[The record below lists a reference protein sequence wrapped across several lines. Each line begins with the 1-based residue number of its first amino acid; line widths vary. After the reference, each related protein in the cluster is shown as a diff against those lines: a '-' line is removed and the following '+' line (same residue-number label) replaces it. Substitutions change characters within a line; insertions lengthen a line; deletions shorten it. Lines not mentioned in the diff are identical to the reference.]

1 MNNLIGKFHQAEALK
16 RLSNKI
22 ETTAAI
28 IHNLQ
33 LERGLSSGY
42 LGSNG
47 TIFRFDVVSQRTKTN
62 RAMNNGKDTR
72 KSYDSY
78 NEILQTKLTTLR
90 KEVDSHSVTSADA
103 FDEYTKLISGM
114 RSDNLKQVLTVSHA
128 QMRNQLQSYTNLMAI
143 EEALS
148 QLGGGM
154 TAVTSRHAI
163 DQELFLRIAYAKSE
177 YNVAEGRFLTMADPI
192 YTEHYKAVKTYDE
205 YVRMWQII
213 NQFLVHPN
221 QQDLLES
228 KICFTMAAKSID
240 EIIHIE
246 NEYFIKFNAISEGEL
261 STARMGLIYGILLYI
276 LIIGFMLF
284 FCKRIAVSIDK
295 NIKLLDEY
303 KSVVDRSSIVSKTTP
318 SGIITYVND
327 QFCEIAEYS
336 REELI
341 GKPHNII
348 RHPDMSQDVFSVVW
362 DTLHQKRSWNGV
374 IKNRKKDGSPYWVNA
389 TINPILDLNGNI
401 EEYIAIRSDIT
412 ETILLHKELEKTQQ
426 DIIIR
431 IGEIGETRSR
441 ETGYHV
447 RRVAEYSRILAVKFG
462 LSEGEIYNLIN
473 ASPMHDIGKIG
484 IPDSILQKPGP
495 LNENEFKI
503 MKTHSEIGYHIFKDA
518 DSPLL
523 QAAAII
529 AYEHHEKWDGSGY
542 PRGLKGDNIHIFGRI
557 TAVADVFDALGSDRC
572 YKKAWNN
579 EEIFE
584 LFRKERGKHFDPNLV
599 DLFFK
604 HIDEFLT
611 IQSKYSEVES

>member
-1 MNNLIGKFHQAEALK
+1 MNNLIGKFHQAEVLK

-33 LERGLSSGY
+33 LERGFSSGY

-148 QLGGGM
+148 QLRGGM
-154 TAVTSRHAI
+154 TVVTSRHAI

-177 YNVAEGRFLTMADPI
+177 YNVAEGRFLTIADPI

-228 KICFTMAAKSID
+228 KIWFTMATKSID
-240 EIIHIE
+240 KIIHIE
-246 NEYFIKFNAISEGEL
+246 NEYFIKFNTISEGEL

-284 FCKRIAVSIDK
+284 FSKRIAVSIDK

-303 KSVVDRSSIVSKTTP
+303 KSAVDRSSIVSKTTP

-327 QFCEIAEYS
+327 QFCEIAGYS

-341 GKPHNII
+341 GKPHNIV

-412 ETILLHKELEKTQQ
+412 ETILLHEELEKTQQ

-503 MKTHSEIGYHIFKDA
+503 MKTHSEIGYRIFKDA